1 MVLQALRL
9 APSILSADF
18 ARLGAEV
25 EAVEAA
31 GADWIHVDVMDGR
44 FVPNLTLGPPV
55 VSALRRVSKT
65 VLDCHLM
72 IVEPERYVADFA
84 RAGADVITVHAEATV
99 HLERVL
105 QSIRGLGKRAGVS
118 LNPSTPEDVLRYVL
132 HTVDLV
138 LLMTVNP
145 GFGGQK
151 FIEAVL
157 PKVRAVRSMIDA
169 SGRAIDLEVDG
180 GVSAE
185 TAGRLRAAG
194 ADVFVAGNA
203 VFGQSDYGAAM
214 RAIRTAAEAP

>member
-1 MVLQALRL
+1 MNQDKPMAKPCYMSQSIRI

-18 ARLGAEV
+18 GQLAAEVAEV
-25 EAVEAA
+25 EKG
-31 GADWIHVDVMDGR
+31 GADWLHVDVMDGR

-118 LNPSTPEDVLRYVL
+118 DRKSVV
-132 HTVDLV
+132 
-138 LLMTVNP
+138 
-145 GFGGQK
+145 
-151 FIEAVL
+151 
-157 PKVRAVRSMIDA
+157 
-169 SGRAIDLEVDG
+169 
-180 GVSAE
+180 
-185 TAGRLRAAG
+185 
-194 ADVFVAGNA
+194 
-203 VFGQSDYGAAM
+203 
-214 RAIRTAAEAP
+214 